1 MKELQDMVHA
11 YDSAKKAGQACVL
24 ATVVHLEGSSYRGP
38 GARMLVLENGLMIG
52 AISGGCLEGDA
63 LKKAL
68 LTFTEKKSRLITYDT
83 SHEEEASVGIQ
94 LGCEGVIQVLFEFIQ
109 INDPLN
115 PIELLRKAIA
125 IRQEAVLITLFN
137 LKDKREIQIGTCLL
151 AEPDG
156 TITSSIKDNDLKS
169 SIQPTLTEIFTQ
181 KKSSFKDFTLQ
192 GVLTNVFIEFIAPPI
207 SLVIVG
213 AGNDAIPMMQ
223 IASILGWEVKI
234 VDGRNTHAKADRF
247 ISACQILVSKPA
259 AVLEQIKI
267 DSKTCFVLMTHNYNY
282 DLQMMHALIETEI
295 NYIGLLG
302 PKKKLEKI
310 LTDLKLKAVDI
321 TDEKLAKIYG
331 PTGLD
336 IGAASPEEIATS
348 IIAEIQAV
356 FNHKKGTMLKWKK
369 DQIHSA

>member
-1 MKELQDMVHA
+1 MKELLDIVHA
-11 YDSAKKAGQACVL
+11 YDQAKKAGQACVL

-38 GARMLVLENGLMIG
+38 GARMLVLEDGLMIG

-83 SHEEEASVGIQ
+83 SDEDDASVGIQ

-109 INDPLN
+109 MSEAFN
-115 PIELLRKAIA
+115 PIELLRMAIA
-125 IRQEAVLITLFN
+125 KKQEAVLVTLFN
-137 LKDKREIQIGTCLL
+137 LKDKRGIQIGTCLL
-151 AEPDG
+151 AAPDG
-156 TITSSIKDNDLKS
+156 AITSSNHDNDLKS
-169 SIQPTLTEIFTQ
+169 SIHPRLSEIFTQ

-192 GVLTNVFIEFIAPPI
+192 GSFTNAFIEFIAPAI

-247 ISACQILVSKPA
+247 INACQVLVSKPA

-267 DSKTCFVLMTHNYNY
+267 DSRTCFVLMTHNYNY
-282 DLQMMHALIETEI
+282 DLQMMQALIETEI
-295 NYIGLLG
+295 KYIGLLG
-302 PKKKLEKI
+302 PKKKLAKI
-310 LTDLKLKAVDI
+310 LSELKQKGVEI

-356 FNHKKGTMLKWKK
+356 FNHKEGTMLKWKK
-369 DQIHSA
+369 DQIHSV

>member
-1 MKELQDMVHA
+1 MKELQDIVNA

-38 GARMLVLENGLMIG
+38 GARMLVLEDGLMIG

-83 SHEEEASVGIQ
+83 SHEDDASVGVQ

-109 INDPLN
+109 MSDAFN
-115 PIELLRKAIA
+115 PIELLRMAIA
-125 IRQEAVLITLFN
+125 KRQEAVLVTLFN
-137 LKDKREIQIGTCLL
+137 LKDKRAIQIGTCLL
-151 AEPDG
+151 AKPDG
-156 TITSSIKDNDLKS
+156 VITSSIDDNDLKLA
-169 SIQPTLTEIFTQ
+169 IHPTLTEIFTQ
-181 KKSSFKDFTLQ
+181 KKSYFKDFSLQ
-192 GVLTNVFIEFIAPPI
+192 GILTNAFIEFIVPPI
-207 SLVIVG
+207 SIVIVG

-267 DSKTCFVLMTHNYNY
+267 DSRTCFVLMTHNYNY
-282 DLQMMHALIETEI
+282 DLQMMQALIETEI
-295 NYIGLLG
+295 KYIGLLG
-302 PKKKLEKI
+302 PKKKLVKI
-310 LTDLKLKAVDI
+310 LSDLKLKGVEI

-336 IGAASPEEIATS
+336 IGASSPEEIATS

-356 FNHKKGTMLKWKK
+356 FNNKEGTMLKWKK

>member
-1 MKELQDMVHA
+1 MKELQDIVHA

-156 TITSSIKDNDLKS
+156 TITSSILDNDLKS
-169 SIQPTLTEIFTQ
+169 AIHPTLTEIFTQ

>member
-1 MKELQDMVHA
+1 MKELLDIVHA

-83 SHEEEASVGIQ
+83 SDEDDASVGIQ

>member
-1 MKELQDMVHA
+1 MKELLDIVHA

>member
-1 MKELQDMVHA
+1 MKELQDIVNA

-38 GARMLVLENGLMIG
+38 GARMLVLEDGLMIG

-83 SHEEEASVGIQ
+83 SHEDDASVGVQ

-109 INDPLN
+109 MSDAFN
-115 PIELLRKAIA
+115 PIELLRMAIA
-125 IRQEAVLITLFN
+125 KRQEAVLVTLFN
-137 LKDKREIQIGTCLL
+137 LKDKRAIQIGTCLL
-151 AEPDG
+151 AKPDG
-156 TITSSIKDNDLKS
+156 VITSSIDDNDLKLA
-169 SIQPTLTEIFTQ
+169 IHPTITEIFTQ
-181 KKSSFKDFTLQ
+181 KKSYFKDFSLQ
-192 GVLTNVFIEFIAPPI
+192 GILTNAFIEFIVPPI
-207 SLVIVG
+207 SIVIVG

-247 ISACQILVSKPA
+247 ISACQVLVSKPA

-267 DSKTCFVLMTHNYNY
+267 DSRTCFVLMTHNYNY
-282 DLQMMHALIETEI
+282 DLQMMQALIETEI
-295 NYIGLLG
+295 KYIGLLG
-302 PKKKLEKI
+302 PKKKLVKI
-310 LTDLKLKAVDI
+310 LSDLKLKGIEI

-336 IGAASPEEIATS
+336 IGASSPEEIATS

-356 FNHKKGTMLKWKK
+356 FNNKEGTMLKWKK

>member
-1 MKELQDMVHA
+1 MKELQDIVHA

>member
-1 MKELQDMVHA
+1 MKELQDIVNA

-38 GARMLVLENGLMIG
+38 GARMLVLEDGLMIG

-83 SHEEEASVGIQ
+83 SHEDDASVGVQ

-109 INDPLN
+109 MSDAFN
-115 PIELLRKAIA
+115 PIELLRMAIA
-125 IRQEAVLITLFN
+125 KRQEAVLVTLFN
-137 LKDKREIQIGTCLL
+137 LKDKRAIQIGTCLL
-151 AEPDG
+151 AKPDG
-156 TITSSIKDNDLKS
+156 VITSSINDNDLKLA
-169 SIQPTLTEIFTQ
+169 IHPTITEIFTQ
-181 KKSSFKDFTLQ
+181 KKSYFKDFSLQ
-192 GVLTNVFIEFIAPPI
+192 GILTNAFIEFIVPPI
-207 SLVIVG
+207 SIVIVG

-247 ISACQILVSKPA
+247 ISACQVLVSKPA

-267 DSKTCFVLMTHNYNY
+267 DSRTCFVLMTHNYNY
-282 DLQMMHALIETEI
+282 DLQMMQALIETEI
-295 NYIGLLG
+295 KYIGLLG
-302 PKKKLEKI
+302 PKKKLVKI
-310 LTDLKLKAVDI
+310 LSDLKLKGVEI

-336 IGAASPEEIATS
+336 IGASSPEEIATS

-356 FNHKKGTMLKWKK
+356 FNNKEGTMLKWKK

>member
-1 MKELQDMVHA
+1 MKELQDIVNA

-38 GARMLVLENGLMIG
+38 GARMLVLEDGLMIG

-83 SHEEEASVGIQ
+83 SHEDDASVGVQ

-109 INDPLN
+109 MSDAFN
-115 PIELLRKAIA
+115 PIELLRMAIA
-125 IRQEAVLITLFN
+125 KRQEAVLVTLFN
-137 LKDKREIQIGTCLL
+137 LKDKRAIQIGTCLL
-151 AEPDG
+151 AKPDG
-156 TITSSIKDNDLKS
+156 VITSSIDDNDLKLA
-169 SIQPTLTEIFTQ
+169 IHPTITEIFTQ
-181 KKSSFKDFTLQ
+181 KKSYFKDFSLQ
-192 GVLTNVFIEFIAPPI
+192 GILTNAFIEFIVPPI
-207 SLVIVG
+207 SIVIVG

-247 ISACQILVSKPA
+247 ISACQVLVSKPA

-267 DSKTCFVLMTHNYNY
+267 DSRTCFVLMTHNYNY
-282 DLQMMHALIETEI
+282 DLQMMQALIETEI
-295 NYIGLLG
+295 KYIGLLG
-302 PKKKLEKI
+302 PKKKLVKI
-310 LTDLKLKAVDI
+310 LSDLKLKGVEI

-336 IGAASPEEIATS
+336 IGASSPEEIATS

-356 FNHKKGTMLKWKK
+356 FNNKEGTMLKWKK

>member
-1 MKELQDMVHA
+1 MKELLDIVHA

-336 IGAASPEEIATS
+336 IGASSPEEIATS